1 LYLDTSYIAKFYLE
15 EPESRLVR
23 ELVGAADPIRSSL
36 MAVAEF
42 HAVLHRKTREGAL
55 TAKTAIELAFRFA
68 QHEKD
73 RLWTFIPV
81 TDNLLRKT
89 AALMV
94 AAPPELFLRTADV
107 VHLMTARDIGEQ
119 EIWANDRH
127 MLAAAPYFGLIGRS
141 VSDEV

>member
-15 EPESRLVR
+15 EPESPLVR

-36 MAVAEF
+36 IAVAEF
-42 HAVLHRKTREGAL
+42 HAVLQRKMREGAL
-55 TAKTAIELAFRFA
+55 TAKTAKELALRFS

-89 AALMV
+89 AALIV
-94 AAPPELFLRTADV
+94 AAPPELFLRTADA
-107 VHLMTARDIGEQ
+107 VHLMTAREIGEQ

>member
-15 EPESRLVR
+15 EPESHRVR
-23 ELVGAADPIRSSL
+23 ELVSAAASIRSSV

-42 HAVLHRKTREGAL
+42 NAVLHRKLRESAL
-55 TAKTAIELAFRFA
+55 TAKTAKELARRFS

-73 RLWTFIPV
+73 GLWNFVPV
-81 TDNLLRKT
+81 TGNLLRKT
-89 AALMV
+89 AVLV
-94 AAPPELFLRTADV
+94 VSAPPDLFLRTADA
-107 VHLMTARDIGEQ
+107 VHLMTAREIGEQ

-141 VSDEV
+141 VSEKA